1 MVAGVYHFSR
11 NRAPAGADGEGKE
24 LPDMVPIESLAASP
38 PPVAPAPPASA
49 PPPSSSFAA
58 LLAGL
63 GREVH
68 RGESLLRSAM
78 GAGSAGALDPADLL
92 ALQAGVY
99 RYGQAVDLVSRLVD
113 RATTAVKT
121 VVQGT

>member
-1 MVAGVYHFSR
+1 M
-11 NRAPAGADGEGKE
+11 
-24 LPDMVPIESLAASP
+24 PIESLSVSPP
-38 PPVAPAPPASA
+38 PPVAIPSVAPAAHPPAS
-49 PPPSSSFAA
+49 SFAT

-68 RGESLLRSAM
+68 QGESLVRSAM
-78 GAGSAGALDPADLL
+78 GAGAAGALDPADLL

-99 RYGQAVDLVSRLVD
+99 RYGQAVDLASRLVD

-121 VVQGT
+121 VIQGT